1 MTVPA
6 SANVQIAP
14 MFLKNLHPQPWQ
26 RLLLVRTWGHAA
38 QLASLKASTSIL
50 CLRFHLEGEAG
61 LKHDRRQQRQ
71 KEEL

>member
-1 MTVPA
+1 MPA

-14 MFLKNLHPQPWQ
+14 MFLKNLHPAPWQ
-26 RLLLVRTWGHAA
+26 HLLLVMTWGHAA
-38 QLASLKASTSIL
+38 QLAGLKECASTSIL